1 MSAEVFRYTARSH
14 SGESVAGAL
23 RAESRAAATL
33 DLQRR
38 SLFVTSL
45 APSRAGRVKAAA
57 FFGRRRRALLAFF
70 RAFSVLIRAG
80 VSLRRALSVTVT
92 HCSEKRLR
100 EALRA
105 VLADVEYGSSLS
117 SALARRPRD
126 FSALQSAMIGAGEA
140 GGVLDDVLE
149 RIADVL
155 EHEHAVRKKVQTAL
169 VYPAVVAGAAA
180 ILILFLIVHVV
191 PMFASLFARFTVP
204 LPWPTRLLLE
214 LGTTLASIKS
224 IPILVTAIAGLAA
237 VSRLIR
243 PKGIESLDRLRLKI
257 PLIGVLL
264 RYGALARLTR
274 MLGVLLRSGV
284 SVLTAIDVV
293 APVSGSRTYER
304 GLRRVG
310 DALRRGEGIHAAFQ
324 RNLSCDPLTLALI
337 GVGEE
342 SGALDAMLIAAANYL
357 DVEVEATLA
366 TLASILEPALIGVV
380 GLIVGLIV
388 FSIFLP
394 LYGLIGSIT

>member
-1 MSAEVFRYTARSH
+1 
-14 SGESVAGAL
+14 
-23 RAESRAAATL
+23 
-33 DLQRR
+33 
-38 SLFVTSL
+38 
-45 APSRAGRVKAAA
+45 
-57 FFGRRRRALLAFF
+57 
-70 RAFSVLIRAG
+70 
-80 VSLRRALSVTVT
+80 
-92 HCSEKRLR
+92 
-100 EALRA
+100 
-105 VLADVEYGSSLS
+105 
-117 SALARRPRD
+117 
-126 FSALQSAMIGAGEA
+126 
-140 GGVLDDVLE
+140 
-149 RIADVL
+149 
-155 EHEHAVRKKVQTAL
+155 VQTAL

-180 ILILFLIVHVV
+180 VLILSLIVHVV

-204 LPWPTRLLLE
+204 LPWPTRVLLE
-214 LGTTLASIKS
+214 LGTALGTIKS
-224 IPILVTAIAGLAA
+224 IPILVTAMAGVAA
-237 VSRLIR
+237 VSRLVR
-243 PKGIESLDRLRLKI
+243 PEQIESLDRVRLKI

-264 RYGALARLTR
+264 RYGAVARLTR

-284 SVLTAIDVV
+284 SVLSAIDVV

-366 TLASILEPALIGVV
+366 TLAAILEPALIGVV
-380 GLIVGLIV
+380 GLVVGLIV